1 MNRQLCLT
9 KDGSFTFYVPEL
21 NEHYHSVNGAVEESM
36 HVYVNAGLRPL
47 LEKLTSIHILEV
59 GFGTGLNALL
69 TEAIAPDSIEVFY
82 TAIEAYPLQDEEI
95 SMLNYDKIYP
105 AISPEK
111 LSDLHRLPW
120 DACFQLIRPCFSLKK
135 VKTFLEEYCLK
146 ENLYDLVYFDAFA
159 PDVQPELWDKRIF
172 RSIYQSMR
180 KEALFCTYSAKGEVR
195 RRLQEVGFTVERLA
209 GACGK
214 REMLRARK

>member
-9 KDGSFTFYVPEL
+9 KDGSYTFYVPEL
-21 NEHYHSVNGAVEESM
+21 NEHYHSVNGAVEESI
-36 HVYVNAGLRPL
+36 HVYINAGLRPL

-59 GFGTGLNALL
+59 GFGTGLNTML
-69 TEAIAPDSIEVFY
+69 TEAIAPDCIEVFY
-82 TAIEAYPLQDEEI
+82 TAIEAFPLQMDEI
-95 SMLNYDKIYP
+95 SMLNYEKIYP
-105 AISPEK
+105 AITQENV
-111 LSDLHRLPW
+111 LNIHRLPW
-120 DACFQLIRPCFSLKK
+120 DDCFYRIRPHFRLKK
-135 VKTFLEEYCLK
+135 VKTFLEDYALE
-146 ENLYDLVYFDAFA
+146 ENQYDLVYFDAFA

-180 KEALFCTYSAKGEVR
+180 KEGLFCTYSAKGEVR
-195 RRLQEVGFTVERLA
+195 RRLQEAGFTVERLT

>member
-1 MNRQLCLT
+1 
-9 KDGSFTFYVPEL
+9 
-21 NEHYHSVNGAVEESM
+21 VNGAVEESM
-36 HVYVNAGLRPL
+36 HVYVNAGFRPL

-82 TAIEAYPLQDEEI
+82 TAIEAYPLQEEEI
-95 SMLNYDKIYP
+95 SMLNYDKICP
-105 AISPEK
+105 AINQENI
-111 LSDLHRLPW
+111 LNLHHLPW
-120 DACFQLIRPCFSLKK
+120 DNCFHRIRPHFWLKK
-135 VKTFLEEYCLK
+135 VKSFLEDYALE
-146 ENLYDLVYFDAFA
+146 ENQYDLVYFDAFA

-180 KEALFCTYSAKGEVR
+180 EEGLFCTYSAKGEVR
-195 RRLQEVGFTVERLA
+195 RRLQEVGFTIERLA